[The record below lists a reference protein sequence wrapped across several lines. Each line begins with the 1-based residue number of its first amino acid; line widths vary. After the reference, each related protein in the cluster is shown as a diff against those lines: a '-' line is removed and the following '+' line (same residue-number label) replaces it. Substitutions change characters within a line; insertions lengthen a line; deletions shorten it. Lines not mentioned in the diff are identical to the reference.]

1 MKLLLVLTF
10 ALCFSNARIEEID
23 NCQRALDELSS

>member
-1 MKLLLVLTF
+1 MKIIFMLTF

-23 NCQRALDELSS
+23 KYQRALDELSN